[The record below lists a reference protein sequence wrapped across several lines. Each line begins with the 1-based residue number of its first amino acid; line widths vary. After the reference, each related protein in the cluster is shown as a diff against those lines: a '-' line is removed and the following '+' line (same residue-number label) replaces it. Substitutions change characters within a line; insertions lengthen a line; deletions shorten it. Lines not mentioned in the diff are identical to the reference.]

1 MSDKLITKEGL
12 EKIHVCDNNETF
24 EFFEKSDDDGVT
36 VLFQS
41 AKPHS
46 LSIAP
51 KMVCLYKRHHED
63 FWELTIRDY
72 VDGYNSNSKYRDLE
86 TDVKYFSELH
96 SCLKVMNMGTN
107 GSN

>member
-1 MSDKLITKEGL
+1 MSDKLITEEGL
-12 EKIHVCDNNETF
+12 EKIHVCDKNETF

-36 VLFQS
+36 ILFQS
-41 AKPHS
+41 AKQHS

-72 VDGYNSNSKYRDLE
+72 VNGYRNSKYRDLE
-86 TDVKYFSELH
+86 TDVKYFSELYR
-96 SCLKVMNMGTN
+96 CLKVMNMRT
-107 GSN
+107 SDLK

>member
-12 EKIHVCDNNETF
+12 EKIRVCDNNEVF

-46 LSIAP
+46 KSIAP
-51 KMVCLYKRHHED
+51 KMVCLYKRHWED

-72 VDGYNSNSKYRDLE
+72 VNGYRDSKYRDLE

-96 SCLKVMNMGTN
+96 RCLKVMNMRAN
-107 GSN
+107 DSK

>member
-1 MSDKLITKEGL
+1 MGDKLITKEEL

-24 EFFEKSDDDGVT
+24 EFFENSDDYGVT
-36 VLFQS
+36 LLFQS
-41 AKPHS
+41 AMPHS

-72 VDGYNSNSKYRDLE
+72 VNGYRNSKYRDLE
-86 TDVKYFSELH
+86 TDVRYFSELH
-96 SCLKVMNMGTN
+96 RCLKVMNMRT
-107 GSN
+107 SDSK

>member
-1 MSDKLITKEGL
+1 MSDKLITKEEL
-12 EKIHVCDNNETF
+12 EKIHICDNNEVF
-24 EFFEKSDDDGVT
+24 EFFENSDDYGVT

-51 KMVCLYKRHHED
+51 KMVCLYKRHWED

-72 VDGYNSNSKYRDLE
+72 VNGYRNSKYRDLE
-86 TDVKYFSELH
+86 TDVKYFSELYR
-96 SCLKVMNMGTN
+96 CLKVMNMR
-107 GSN
+107 SDLK